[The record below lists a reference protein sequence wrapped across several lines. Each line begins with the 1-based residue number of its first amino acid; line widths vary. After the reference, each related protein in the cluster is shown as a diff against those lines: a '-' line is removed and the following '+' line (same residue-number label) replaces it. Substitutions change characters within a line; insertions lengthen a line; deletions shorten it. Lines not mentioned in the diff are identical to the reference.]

1 MSTAH
6 ARTADPSTSHE
17 AARNI
22 AGLPSE
28 LAVLTALADGEA
40 TDEQIAERVQAGR
53 LLNGWP
59 NWSPGR
65 LRDARLCLQ
74 RRGLVKQVTD
84 ADGRP
89 ILGLTMRSGKT
100 RKWRLA
106 T

>member
-6 ARTADPSTSHE
+6 ARADDPSTSHE

-40 TDEQIAERVQAGR
+40 TDEQINQRIQNGR
-53 LLNGWP
+53 LLAGWP

-84 ADGRP
+84 AAGRP
-89 ILGLTMRSGKT
+89 KLGRTMRSGKT
-100 RKWRLA
+100 RIWRLA
-106 T
+106 N